1 MLIKKNTHRS
11 GLNFDFV
18 RKNRGLVYDVTF
30 TESCKYNTW
39 REDTSVHK
47 IFGIGFL
54 PYHRWR
60 SIRFGWTYHG
70 GDLVLVHSYIY
81 DNGRRTIEPMV
92 WVPIGSST
100 SMSIIPGPDGGYTM
114 RAAHVVKH
122 IDIRP
127 KWGYKLWPYFGGQ
140 NVAPHDIK
148 INLENIK

>member
-1 MLIKKNTHRS
+1 M
-11 GLNFDFV
+11 D
-18 RKNRGLVYDVTF
+18 RGVANNVTF
-30 TESCKYNTW
+30 TDSCRYGFQ
-39 REDTSVHK
+39 DYHGQVHK

-54 PYHRWR
+54 PYHRWQ

-70 GDLVLVHSYIY
+70 GDLILVHSYIY